1 MQKIDWLDFVLNMR
15 SAMYQCGQVATRLK
29 RSVAR
34 QDKISDLP
42 GMAAERSST
51 AVSDVDYLCQEILLL
66 RLHELAP
73 WQEAYSEEWE
83 VCPAAIRN
91 LFARNKSR
99 YVFVTDPLDGSDT
112 YLNGNN
118 DYGHMLGVL
127 DNETGKMQCGMIYL
141 PESHAL
147 YFAARGQGAFV
158 SYGIFGEIHQIKPLG
173 EAPRTFFNRKRMT
186 QIDCERLERAGFFLV
201 PRLNSCAIETA
212 QIAEGKVG
220 AVMMR
225 GYHGHDTAPASAI
238 IEELGGVVL
247 GIDGKPVVYE
257 KTMARMPLVI
267 MSLVPEYAESVHRTV
282 IVSE

>member
-1 MQKIDWLDFVLNMR
+1 VQKIDWLEFVLNMR
-15 SAMYQCGQVATRLK
+15 GAMYQCGQIATRLK
-29 RSVAR
+29 SSVAR
-34 QDKISDLP
+34 RDKISDLP
-42 GMAAERSST
+42 GVAQRSTT
-51 AVSDVDYLCQEILLL
+51 AVSDVDYLCQEIPFL
-66 RLHELAP
+66 RLFELTP
-73 WQEAYSEEWE
+73 WIEVYSEEWAS
-83 VCPAAIRN
+83 CPAKIQA
-91 LFARNKSR
+91 LFARNQSR
-99 YVFVTDPLDGSDT
+99 YVAAFDPLDGSDT

-118 DYGHMLGVL
+118 DYGHMWGVL
-127 DNETGKMQCGMIYL
+127 DSETGKMQCGMIYL

-158 SYGIFGEIHQIKPLG
+158 SHGIFGEIQKIQPVG
-173 EAPRTFFNRKRMT
+173 QVPRTFFNRKRMT
-186 QIDCERLERAGFFLV
+186 PIDCERLERAGFALV
-201 PRLNSCAIETA
+201 PRHNSCATETV
-212 QIAEGKVG
+212 QVAEGKVG

-247 GIDGKPVVYE
+247 GIDGKPIVYE